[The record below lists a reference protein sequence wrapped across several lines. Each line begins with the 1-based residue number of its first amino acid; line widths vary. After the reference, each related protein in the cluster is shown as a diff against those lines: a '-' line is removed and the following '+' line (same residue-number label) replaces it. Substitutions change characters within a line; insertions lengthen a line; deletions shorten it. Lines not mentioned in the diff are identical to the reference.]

1 MLAIPARVIATC
13 FALACFA
20 GSVVVGIY
28 HQNPALSIL
37 LSGLLVLVAAYV
49 VGLIVGAIAQHAVDD
64 HIRKHKKQHP
74 IPGEAADDDD
84 TVAAAPPG

>member
-28 HQNPALSIL
+28 NQNPAVSVL
-37 LSGLLVLVAAYV
+37 LSSLVVLVAAYV
-49 VGLIVGAIAQHAVDD
+49 VGLIVGAVAQHAVGE
-64 HIRKHKKQHP
+64 HIRKHKQQHP
-74 IPGEAADDDD
+74 IPGQEQDGE
-84 TVAAAPPG
+84 AAAPAPPG